1 VRRIVWVVLVGLAA
15 GPASAAD
22 VLVVCPP
29 EFRPALKPWVRDRS
43 SRGHTFAWIGNEG
56 TAEDV
61 RDRIRKAAGSS
72 GRARFLV
79 LVGDADPAM
88 KDDPAVRAR
97 SVPTHFAAAK
107 ANLPWSRDRDIATDN
122 WYADLDDD
130 QLPDLAVGRLPVDT
144 PAELA
149 TVVRKIL
156 DYERNTDFGA
166 WRRRISFVAC
176 PGDFGGVIDSVIE
189 QGARRL
195 TTEGIPPSYATT
207 AMYGHW
213 RSPYCPDPRRFCEE
227 ALGRINEGALFWV
240 YIGHGHCRTVDHV
253 TLPDRTAHPILRY
266 DDVRTLE
273 CRSGQPIAVF
283 LACHTGRFDDPED
296 SIAEEML
303 RTPGAP
309 VAIVAATR
317 VTMPYA
323 MTVMGGELMRGY
335 FEQRI
340 ETIGEL
346 VREAKRQMVLRP
358 RDTASARVLDALA
371 VALNPRSP
379 NPALERMEHVL
390 LFHLIGDPTM
400 RLPHAEEAKIES
412 PGRATAGAEL
422 VVHCESP
429 LAGTCVVELAPPRDK
444 LPFQPPVR
452 RRFSPSE
459 ELLGELHETY
469 RRANE
474 TVLASTVLDV
484 DAGPFEATLQVPLT
498 HTGAGHVRVYIEG
511 RTGYALGSKDVWI
524 EKGSTSEAP

>member
-1 VRRIVWVVLVGLAA
+1 MGRIVWVLLVGLAA
-15 GPASAAD
+15 ASPAAD

-43 SRGHTFAWIGNEG
+43 SRGHTFAWISHEG
-56 TAEDV
+56 TAEEI
-61 RDRIRKAAGSS
+61 RDRIRKAAGPP

-88 KDDPAVRAR
+88 HHDPAIRAV
-97 SVPTHFAAAK
+97 SIPTHFAEAR
-107 ANLPWSRDRDIATDN
+107 ANVPFTKERDIATDN

-144 PAELA
+144 SQELA

-176 PGDFGGVIDSVIE
+176 PGDFGGLIDSVIE

-213 RSPYCPDPRRFCEE
+213 RSPYCPDPRLFSRE

-340 ETIGEL
+340 ETVGEL
-346 VREAKRQMVLRP
+346 VQEAKRQMVLRP
-358 RDTASARVLDALA
+358 RNTASARVLDSLA

-379 NPALERMEHVL
+379 NPAVERMEHVL

-400 RLPHAEEAKIES
+400 RVPHAEEATIES
-412 PGRATAGAEL
+412 LDRLTAGGEI
-422 VVHCESP
+422 VVRCESP
-429 LAGTCVVELAPPRDK
+429 LAGTCVVELAPPRDT
-444 LPFQPPVR
+444 LPFQPPSR

-459 ELLGELHETY
+459 ELLAELHETY

-474 TVLASTVLDV
+474 PVLASAVLDV
-484 DAGPFEATLQVPLT
+484 DAGPFEATLQVPST
-498 HTGAGHVRVYIEG
+498 HIGAGHVRVYIEG
-511 RTGYALGSKDVWI
+511 RSGYALGSKEVRI
-524 EKGSTSEAP
+524 EKGAASARQ